1 MIRFEETA
9 YRPEAGIRFG
19 RLYLDE
25 EEYYDVPALAP
36 LPTKTYDVD
45 IISRLKSD
53 GVKMPIIVTPLRFRD
68 SIKGMSATASIFAEE
83 NKIGEILGQRRTLL
97 LPDVESETFSV
108 NVTARDFY
116 NEDKLIPDQVKNL
129 LFSTGLT
136 YYENEYTGKKNYE
149 YLKKWE
155 EFRRDYG
162 LSSLRNYEEKIQS
175 ELGSPIF
182 FAPTPLIRVANNSLD
197 KAFQYGTEMLLTTQ
211 KQTFKGLG
219 IHLLLHSEIFGQDD
233 VASELRAGLINK
245 VNSLKSHSN
254 VGFSSF
260 PFISIKVY
268 DPNDNLLKNSQASLY
283 RKNFSSTVVSIS
295 ENVREMNGFL
305 IIHNMGRWSLG
316 GVDSGA
322 DLVSF
327 RSDGKPFEIDNF
339 YHRKKKTANLKDR
352 TKIRIEPK
360 TLRKDSFA
368 PPFDPEKLSD
378 GEILSFKSSWNKN
391 KYFKHPP
398 HVQPQPWWAFSN
410 KNDRW
415 KYRARVIIDSI
426 MELDR
431 EIREMAKSE
440 IPVYESVRSR
450 IGRMGEQDPMVDL
463 CPSYWYR
470 N

>member
-1 MIRFEETA
+1 MIRFEETV

-19 RLYLDE
+19 KLYLDE

-36 LPTKTYDVD
+36 LPTKTYDIDVL
-45 IISRLKSD
+45 SRLKSD
-53 GVKMPIIVTPLRFRD
+53 GVKMPIIVSPLRFR
-68 SIKGMSATASIFAEE
+68 SSVRGMSATASIFSEDS
-83 NKIGEILGQRRTLL
+83 KIGEVLGQRRTLL
-97 LPDVESETFSV
+97 LPDIESEALSV
-108 NVTARDFY
+108 NVTARDAYF
-116 NEDKLIPDQVKNL
+116 EEKAIPDQVKTL
-129 LFSTGLT
+129 LMSTGLT
-136 YYENEYTGKKNYE
+136 YYENEYSGKKNYE

-162 LSSLRNYEEKIQS
+162 FSSLRNYEEKIQS

-182 FAPTPLIRVANNSLD
+182 FAPTPLIRVVNNSLE
-197 KAFQYGTEMLLTTQ
+197 KAFQYGTEMLVTTQ

-219 IHLLLHSEIFGQDD
+219 IHLLLHSEIFKQDD
-233 VASELRAGLINK
+233 LAQEVRNNLIK
-245 VNSLKSHSN
+245 KIYSLKGHSN
-254 VGFSSF
+254 VSFSSF
-260 PFISIKVY
+260 PFISIKIY
-268 DPNDNLLKNSQASLY
+268 DPNDDLLKNSQASIY
-283 RKNFSSTVVSIS
+283 RRNFSSTMVSLS

-305 IIHNMGRWSLG
+305 IVHNMGRWSLG

-339 YHRKKKTANLKDR
+339 YHRRKKSGDEKEKK
-352 TKIRIEPK
+352 KIRIETK
-360 TLRKDSFA
+360 SLRKDSFV
-368 PPFDPEKLSD
+368 PPFDPERLSD
-378 GEILSFKSSWNKN
+378 GDLNAFKYSWEKN
-391 KYFKHPP
+391 KYFRHPP
-398 HVQPQPWWAFSN
+398 HVEPQPWWTFAN
-410 KNDRW
+410 RNDRW
-415 KYRARVIIDSI
+415 KYRARTIIDSI

-440 IPVYESVRSR
+440 VPVYESVRFR